1 MGVGVQNPSEEFK
14 VILEPLPGIILL
26 PASRESLTGAMAQS
40 ASSTGRWGTAGR
52 PGGEDRE
59 CAGL

>member
-26 PASRESLTGAMAQS
+26 LASQGKASQEQWHRMLPA
-40 ASSTGRWGTAGR
+40 
-52 PGGEDRE
+52 
-59 CAGL
+59 